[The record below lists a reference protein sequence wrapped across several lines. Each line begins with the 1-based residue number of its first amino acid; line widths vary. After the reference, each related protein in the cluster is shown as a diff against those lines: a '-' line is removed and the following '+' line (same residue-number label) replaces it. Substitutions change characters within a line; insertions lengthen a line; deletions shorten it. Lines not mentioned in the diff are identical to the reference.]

1 MSFSGNMKVR
11 LGAEYPGDTLR
22 HCDSNA
28 LWVAKMTYDAVG
40 SVNIRVRNLVRPVLN
55 TIDPG
60 RRVRLALSALYR
72 RPRYFGFTIRAA
84 SFGNLEIKKRL
95 LEGAPLAAGK
105 FGAGESRLFRFCRPG
120 PSGLPGVV
128 PQSFMTQIYV
138 QAGLFPR
145 DQETMRWFTRLYA
158 DVGRD
163 VDLLGIWFQDG
174 ESDLIRDNNLE
185 ATCAFFGFT
194 GLEPYYFDEPW
205 SHALKGRKVLVISPF
220 SASIARQYERRDK
233 IWPNGLLP
241 HMELSYLTFP
251 HSKALADNDYSSWR
265 EIYETFCKQMEALDF
280 DVALVGA
287 GAASLPLAVHAK
299 RLGRQ
304 GIGLGGS
311 LQLMFGITGR
321 RWETHPFF
329 AARVNEY
336 WVRPS
341 GNEVPGKRELVE
353 NGAYW

>member
-1 MSFSGNMKVR
+1 MDSF
-11 LGAEYPGDTLR
+11 
-22 HCDSNA
+22 
-28 LWVAKMTYDAVG
+28 
-40 SVNIRVRNLVRPVLN
+40 NIRFRNLVRPVLN
-55 TIDPG
+55 KIDPG
-60 RRVRLALSALYR
+60 RSMKLALSELYR
-72 RPRYFGFTIRAA
+72 KPRYLGLTVHGANIGNIEIR
-84 SFGNLEIKKRL
+84 KRII
-95 LEGAPLAAGK
+95 ERVPFAAGK
-105 FGAGESRLFRFCRPG
+105 FGAGESKLFRLCRPG
-120 PSGLPGVV
+120 PYGSPGIV
-128 PQSFMTQIYV
+128 PQGFMNQIYI

-145 DQETMRWFTRLYA
+145 DQETMRWFSTLYA
-158 DVGRD
+158 DAGRT
-163 VDLLGIWFQDG
+163 VDLLGVWFQDG
-174 ESDLIRDNNLE
+174 EIDLIRDNNLE
-185 ATCAFFGFT
+185 STCTFFGFI

-205 SHALKGRKVLVISPF
+205 SHALIGRKVLIISPF
-220 SASIARQYERRDK
+220 SASIARQYQRRDK

-241 HMELSYLTFP
+241 EMELTYLTFP
-251 HSKALADNDYSSWR
+251 HSKAIADNKYSSWR
-265 EIYETFCKQMEALDF
+265 EIYESFCNQMESLDF

-329 AARVNEY
+329 AARINEY

-341 GNEVPGKRELVE
+341 GNEVPRKRMLVE